1 MWKYL
6 AICATIGDGCISL
19 EYGVG
24 INSKKAGVEKMAK
37 YIAKRLMYM
46 VFVFFIMSI
55 LMFGIYKMVPGDPAR
70 LLLEGSK
77 AGMQPEVYEM
87 QYQQARER
95 LGLDKPIPVQY
106 AVWITNMLKGD

>member
-1 MWKYL
+1 
-6 AICATIGDGCISL
+6 
-19 EYGVG
+19 
-24 INSKKAGVEKMAK
+24 MAK

-77 AGMQPEVYEM
+77 ASMKPEVYEM

-106 AVWITNMLKGD
+106 VVWITNMLQGDF